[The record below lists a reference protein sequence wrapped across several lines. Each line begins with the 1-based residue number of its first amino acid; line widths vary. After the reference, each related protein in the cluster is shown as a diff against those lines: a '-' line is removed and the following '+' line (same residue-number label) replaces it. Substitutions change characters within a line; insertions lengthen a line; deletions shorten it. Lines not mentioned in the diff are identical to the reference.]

1 MSLHRITEGKESEKA
16 FKLAFSYNR
25 SLIESS
31 IDSLVTISH
40 DGKISDVNNATEIV
54 TGYKREELIG
64 TNFSDYFTEPA
75 RARAGYQKVFRDGTV
90 RDYELHI
97 RHKDGHVTPVLYNAS
112 VYRDEDGNVAGIFA
126 AARDITE
133 LKKAEEKF
141 GHVDWEL
148 VEQGKLAVLGQLA
161 GAVCHELRH
170 PLGVI
175 SNAVYFLQ
183 TTCSDKSTVTLTYLD
198 IISGEIRKAEKII
211 SDLLDLSHPRPAKKE
226 LTDISLLMSHI
237 LKNIHIPENI
247 KVTETVKTG
256 LPPVYLDMVQI
267 EQGLYNIILNAC
279 QSMPE
284 GGHLTVI
291 TDMKD
296 REINICIT
304 DTGCGI
310 PKNDINK
317 IFEPLF
323 TTKARGIGLGLPVTK
338 KLIEGNGGHI
348 SVKSTESKGSS
359 FTITFSGGEK

>member
-1 MSLHRITEGKESEKA
+1 MSLHHITDGKESEKA
-16 FKLAFSYNR
+16 LKLAIGYNR
-25 SLIESS
+25 SLIEAS
-31 IDSLVTISH
+31 IDPLVTISH
-40 DGKISDVNNATEIV
+40 DGRISDVNNATEIV
-54 TGYKREELIG
+54 TGHTREELIG
-64 TNFSDYFTEPA
+64 TDFSDYFTEPD

-112 VYRDEDGNVAGIFA
+112 VYRDEEGHVAGVFA
-126 AARDITE
+126 AARDISE
-133 LKKAEEKF
+133 RKEAEKKLDHA
-141 GHVDWEL
+141 H
-148 VEQGKLAVLGQLA
+148 GKLVKQDKQAVLGQLA
-161 GAVCHELRH
+161 GAVGHELRH

-226 LTDISLLMSHI
+226 LTDLSILISHI

-247 KVTETVKTG
+247 KVTETIKTG
-256 LPPVYLDMVQI
+256 LPPVYLDMIQI
-267 EQGLYNIILNAC
+267 EQSLYNIILNAC

-284 GGHLTVI
+284 GGNLTVI
-291 TDMKD
+291 TDMKEQ
-296 REINICIT
+296 EINISIT

-310 PKNDINK
+310 PEKDIDK

-338 KLIEGNGGHI
+338 KLIEENGGHI
-348 SVKSTESKGSS
+348 SVKSTEGKGSS
-359 FTITFSGGEK
+359 VTIIFSGGEK